1 MRKFL
6 SVGMATLASIL
17 LILILVF
24 TSIGFVINDETFIN
38 NEFTKLAISSKM
50 GMTNTDLVD
59 SFDRLVDYMEGDAE
73 DINIE
78 VTINGEKK
86 QMFDYDQEVE
96 HMADV
101 RQIYTTI
108 ASYRDVGVL
117 VMLILFLFAAVV
129 HFRMAPQYLAQG
141 YLSGSFVFLLI
152 FGFLG
157 TWAALDFSNFWTFF
171 HEMLFWND
179 LWLFDGTQ
187 SRMINMLPEQI
198 FADIIARIG
207 VYSGVIIIV
216 LIALSILA
224 LVLSSEGYKR
234 GRAIAQ
240 ARKKARETAVASR
253 KKAREDLKKATEDE
267 KRQAEKRARIAA
279 IKARKQA
286 EAEASAAEAEQARLR
301 DEKRAKK
308 RAAAEAA
315 AAQAEQ
321 TQASAPKQPARSERT
336 QTAEQ
341 PRQQPQKRAPQ
352 SEPQKKSAAKSQKK
366 KSVHDDTGFL
376 DD

>member
-17 LILILVF
+17 LILIIVF

-50 GMTNTDLVD
+50 GMTNTDLVA
-59 SFDRLVDYMEGDAE
+59 SFDRLVDYMEGNAK

-86 QMFDYDQEVE
+86 QMFDYEQEVE

-129 HFRMAPQYLAQG
+129 HFRMAPQYIAQG

-198 FADIIARIG
+198 FADIIARLG
-207 VYSGVIIIV
+207 VYAGVIIVV

-224 LVLSSEGYKR
+224 LVLSSDGYKR
-234 GRAIAQ
+234 RRAVAQ
-240 ARKKARETAVASR
+240 ARKKARETAVAAR
-253 KKAREDLKKATEDE
+253 KKAKEDLKKATEEE
-267 KRQAEKRARIAA
+267 KRQAEKRARVAA
-279 IKARKQA
+279 IKAKKQA
-286 EAEASAAEAEQARLR
+286 EAEAAAAEAEEARLR
-301 DEKRAKK
+301 EEKRAKK
-308 RAAAEAA
+308 RAAAAT

-321 TQASAPKQPARSERT
+321 AQATTPKQPTRSERT
-336 QTAEQ
+336 PVAEQ
-341 PRQQPQKRAPQ
+341 PRQQAQKRAPQ
-352 SEPQKKSAAKSQKK
+352 PEPPKKNAKPQKKQN
-366 KSVHDDTGFL
+366 VHDDTGFL

>member
-1 MRKFL
+1 MRKL
-6 SVGMATLASIL
+6 ISVGMATLASML
-17 LILILVF
+17 LILIMVF
-24 TSIGFVINDETFIN
+24 TSIGFVINDDTFVN

-50 GMTNTDLVD
+50 GISNSDLVT
-59 SFDRLVDYMEGDAE
+59 SFNRLVDYMEGDAS
-73 DINIE
+73 DIN
-78 VTINGEKK
+78 VTVTVNGEQK
-86 QMFDYDQEVE
+86 QMFDYPQEEE

-101 RQIYTTI
+101 QKIYTSI

-129 HFRMAPQYLAQG
+129 NFRKAPQYLAQG

-157 TWAALDFSNFWTFF
+157 TWAALDFTNFWTFF

-198 FADIIARIG
+198 FADIIAQIG
-207 VYSGVIIIV
+207 LYAGIVIVV

-224 LVLSSEGYKR
+224 LVLSSDGYKR
-234 GRAIAQ
+234 RKAVAI
-240 ARKKARETAVASR
+240 ARKKARDNATSAR
-253 KKAREDLKKATEDE
+253 KKARDDARKAAEEE
-267 KRQAEKRARIAA
+267 KRLAEKRARIAA
-279 IKARKQA
+279 HKAKKQA
-286 EAEASAAEAEQARLR
+286 AAEAAAQETEQERLR
-301 DEKRAKK
+301 EEKRAKK

-315 AAQAEQ
+315 AAQEQ
-321 TQASAPKQPARSERT
+321 
-336 QTAEQ
+336 
-341 PRQQPQKRAPQ
+341 QQKAPQ
-352 SEPQKKSAAKSQKK
+352 SAPREARPARAEQAQSPQKQVPRPAQSERPAGKPAKK
-366 KSVHDDTGFL
+366 KNVHDDTGFL

>member
-17 LILILVF
+17 LILIIVF

-50 GMTNTDLVD
+50 GMTNTDLVA
-59 SFDRLVDYMEGDAE
+59 SFDRLVDYMEGNAK

-86 QMFDYDQEVE
+86 QMFDYEQEVE

-129 HFRMAPQYLAQG
+129 HFRMAPQYIAQG

-198 FADIIARIG
+198 FADIIARLG
-207 VYSGVIIIV
+207 VYAGVIIVV

-224 LVLSSEGYKR
+224 LVLSSDGYKR
-234 GRAIAQ
+234 RRAVAQ
-240 ARKKARETAVASR
+240 ARKKARETAVAAR
-253 KKAREDLKKATEDE
+253 KKAKEDLKKATEEE

-279 IKARKQA
+279 IKAKKQA
-286 EAEASAAEAEQARLR
+286 EAEAAAAEAEEARLR
-301 DEKRAKK
+301 EEKRAKK
-308 RAAAEAA
+308 RAAAAA

-321 TQASAPKQPARSERT
+321 TQATMPKQPTRSERT
-336 QTAEQ
+336 PVAEQ
-341 PRQQPQKRAPQ
+341 PRQQAQKRTLQPEPPKKNAK
-352 SEPQKKSAAKSQKK
+352 PQKKQN
-366 KSVHDDTGFL
+366 VHDDTGFL